1 MKAIETERLFLREW
15 QKNDVRDLFDI
26 MKNPSVING
35 GWKPHSSI
43 NTSVRILNE
52 YIESN
57 ERWAVELKDTG
68 KVIGSIRV
76 YPDNNRGKFFAKTIN
91 YVLSEDYWGNGY
103 MTEAVK
109 RIIEYLFEKL
119 DIDLISAFHYPD
131 NDKSKKVLERC
142 GFQYEITIEQG
153 STRYDGQ
160 VFDSVCY
167 SILKSDYFQN
177 KSL

>member
-26 MKNPSVING
+26 MKNPLVING

-43 NTSVRILNE
+43 NTSIGILNE

-57 ERWAVELKDTG
+57 ERWAIELKDTG

-76 YPDNNRGKFFAKTIN
+76 YPDNNRGKYFAKTIS

-103 MTEAVK
+103 MTEAIK
-109 RIIEYLFEKL
+109 RMIKYLFEKL
-119 DIDLISAFHYPD
+119 NIDLLSAFHYPD
-131 NDKSKKVLERC
+131 NDKSQKVLERC
-142 GFQYEITIEQG
+142 GFQYEITIKQG
-153 STRYDGQ
+153 STRYDGR
-160 VFDSVCY
+160 VFDAVCY
-167 SILKSDYFQN
+167 SILKSDYFQKN
-177 KSL
+177 LL

>member
-1 MKAIETERLFLREW
+1 MKAIETERLFLRKW
-15 QKNDVRDLFDI
+15 QKSDVVDLFDI
-26 MKNPSVING
+26 MKNPSVIMG
-35 GWKPHSSI
+35 GWKPHPNINASI
-43 NTSVRILNE
+43 EILNE

-57 ERWAVELKDTG
+57 ERWAIELKNTG

-91 YVLSEDYWGNGY
+91 YVLSEDYCGNGY

-109 RIIEYLFEKL
+109 RIIEYLFEEL
-119 DIDLISAFHYPD
+119 NIDLLSAFHYPD

-167 SILKSDYFQN
+167 SILRSDYFQN
-177 KSL
+177 RLL

>member
-1 MKAIETERLFLREW
+1 MKAIKTERLFIREW

-43 NTSVRILNE
+43 NTSVGILNE

-57 ERWAVELKDTG
+57 ERWAITVKETG

-91 YVLSEDYWGNGY
+91 YVLSETNAEFFSFLAD
-103 MTEAVK
+103 
-109 RIIEYLFEKL
+109 
-119 DIDLISAFHYPD
+119 
-131 NDKSKKVLERC
+131 
-142 GFQYEITIEQG
+142 
-153 STRYDGQ
+153 
-160 VFDSVCY
+160 Y
-167 SILKSDYFQN
+167 SIDISQKV
-177 KSL
+177 

>member
-1 MKAIETERLFLREW
+1 MKAMETERLFLRNW
-15 QKNDVRDLFDI
+15 QKNDGRDLFDI
-26 MKNPSVING
+26 MKSPSVIMG

-43 NTSVRILNE
+43 DTSIGILNE

-57 ERWAVELKDTG
+57 ERWAIELKDTE
-68 KVIGSIRV
+68 KVI
-76 YPDNNRGKFFAKTIN
+76 
-91 YVLSEDYWGNGY
+91 GNGY

-109 RIIEYLFEKL
+109 RIIEYLFEEL
-119 DIDLISAFHYPD
+119 DIDLLSAFHYPD

-160 VFDSVCY
+160 VFDAVCY

-177 KSL
+177 KLL

>member
-26 MKNPSVING
+26 MKNPLVING

-43 NTSVRILNE
+43 NTSVEILNE

-76 YPDNNRGKFFAKTIN
+76 VIFLLKLSTMFYPK
-91 YVLSEDYWGNGY
+91 
-103 MTEAVK
+103 
-109 RIIEYLFEKL
+109 IIGETA
-119 DIDLISAFHYPD
+119 I
-131 NDKSKKVLERC
+131 
-142 GFQYEITIEQG
+142 
-153 STRYDGQ
+153 
-160 VFDSVCY
+160 
-167 SILKSDYFQN
+167 
-177 KSL
+177 

>member
-1 MKAIETERLFLREW
+1 MKAIETERLFLRKW
-15 QKNDVRDLFDI
+15 QKSDVVDLFNI
-26 MKNPSVING
+26 MKNPSVIMG
-35 GWKPHSSI
+35 GWKPHSNINASI
-43 NTSVRILNE
+43 EILNE

-57 ERWAVELKDTG
+57 ERWAIELKNTG

-91 YVLSEDYWGNGY
+91 YVLSEDYCGNGY

-109 RIIEYLFEKL
+109 RIIEYLFEEL
-119 DIDLISAFHYPD
+119 NIDLLSAFHYPN

-177 KSL
+177 KLL

>member
-1 MKAIETERLFLREW
+1 
-15 QKNDVRDLFDI
+15 
-26 MKNPSVING
+26 
-35 GWKPHSSI
+35 
-43 NTSVRILNE
+43 
-52 YIESN
+52 
-57 ERWAVELKDTG
+57 
-68 KVIGSIRV
+68 
-76 YPDNNRGKFFAKTIN
+76 
-91 YVLSEDYWGNGY
+91 

-109 RIIEYLFEKL
+109 RIIEYLFEEL

>member
-26 MKNPSVING
+26 MKNSSVING

-43 NTSVRILNE
+43 NTSIGILNE

-57 ERWAVELKDTG
+57 ERWAVELKDAG

-76 YPDNNRGKFFAKTIN
+76 YPDNNRGKIFAKTIN

-103 MTEAVK
+103 MTESVK
-109 RIIEYLFEKL
+109 RIIEYLFEEL
-119 DIDLISAFHYPD
+119 EARHPDAVRTGSA
-131 NDKSKKVLERC
+131 
-142 GFQYEITIEQG
+142 
-153 STRYDGQ
+153 
-160 VFDSVCY
+160 
-167 SILKSDYFQN
+167 
-177 KSL
+177 